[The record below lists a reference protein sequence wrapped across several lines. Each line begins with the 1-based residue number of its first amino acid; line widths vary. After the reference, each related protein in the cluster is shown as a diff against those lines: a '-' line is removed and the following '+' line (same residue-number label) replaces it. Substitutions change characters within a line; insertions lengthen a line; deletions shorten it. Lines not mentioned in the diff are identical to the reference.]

1 LFFNKKEKVV
11 NKLIFRL
18 LSVFVMFIL
27 VLGSSYA
34 TYGLSIPQSQVTTL
48 PVTEGFRANPIGG
61 QGGTVYAVTNTNDSG
76 SGNGIPVASGGFWY
90 RGNTHTHSQLP
101 ALDDRSTIA
110 GWYKTAGYDFLMIS
124 DHNYD
129 VNQQN
134 YCPDNLSTAT
144 FLMICGVE
152 LSNSRHTT
160 ALGINQYISG
170 ESSLQDA
177 TTRTLNAGGIPILN
191 HPQDPVVSA
200 STFLST
206 VGLNHIEV
214 VNGGRLDETPA
225 TEILWDQI
233 LSASNGRLAY
243 GVASDDNHYSQSN
256 VGRGWIVVKAQ
267 SLTKADILASVR
279 AGNFYASTGIV
290 LNDYVVN
297 LAAKTITV
305 DSQNGNTITFIG
317 NNGAVLQSVSAAK
330 ATYLVTGLEK
340 YVRAKITNTAGK
352 MAWTQP
358 IYVTS
363 FGEIT
368 PTPTTPL
375 TPPSITNT
383 PTLTR
388 TPTFDDVPLTHWA
401 YSYIER
407 LYNAGITN
415 GCGTAPLIY
424 CPNNTA
430 TRAEM
435 AVFLLRSMHGSGF
448 TPPAVGGSTGFSD
461 VPITHWAAAW
471 IKQLAAEGITTGCGT
486 GLYCPNATVT
496 RAEMAVF
503 LLRGKHSSGYTP
515 PLVGISTGFS
525 DVPITHWAAAWI
537 KQLAAEG
544 ITSGCGPNLYCPSGS
559 VTRAEMAAFL
569 VRAFSLP

>member
-1 LFFNKKEKVV
+1 LFFNKKEKAV

-27 VLGSSYA
+27 VLGSFYS
-34 TYGLSIPQSQVTTL
+34 TYGLSIPQSQVITL
-48 PVTEGFRANPIGG
+48 PVTEGFGANPIGG
-61 QGGTVYAVTNTNDSG
+61 QGGTVYAVANTNDSG
-76 SGNGIPVASGGFWY
+76 SGNGIPAPSGGFWY

-129 VNQQN
+129 VYQQN

-177 TTRTLNAGGIPILN
+177 TTRTLNAGGVPILN

-206 VGLNHIEV
+206 VGLNHFEV

-233 LSASNGRLAY
+233 LSANNGRLAY
-243 GVASDDNHYSQSN
+243 GVASDDNHYSQSS
-256 VGRGWIVVKAQ
+256 VGHGWIVVKAQ
-267 SLTKADILASVR
+267 TLTKADILASVR

-290 LNDYVVN
+290 LNDYVVD
-297 LAAKTITV
+297 LAAKTITI

-317 NNGAVLQSVSAAK
+317 NNGTVLQSVSAAK

-368 PTPTTPL
+368 PTPTTSL

-388 TPTFDDVPLTHWA
+388 TPTFDDVPLTYWA
-401 YSYIER
+401 YSFIER
-407 LYNAGITN
+407 LYNAGITT
-415 GCGTAPLIY
+415 GCGTNPLIY
-424 CPNNTA
+424 CPNNIV
-430 TRAEM
+430 TRAHM
-435 AVFLLRSMHGSGF
+435 AIFLLRSMHGSGY
-448 TPPAVGGSTGFSD
+448 TPPLVGTSTGFTD
-461 VPITHWAAAW
+461 VPTTYWAAAW
-471 IKQLAAEGITTGCGT
+471 IKELALEGITSGCGT
-486 GLYCPNATVT
+486 GTYCPDATVT
-496 RAEMAVF
+496 RAQMAVF
-503 LLRGKHSSGYTP
+503 LLRGEHGSGYT
-515 PLVGISTGFS
+515 LISKALLKF
-525 DVPITHWAAAWI
+525 
-537 KQLAAEG
+537 
-544 ITSGCGPNLYCPSGS
+544 GS
-559 VTRAEMAAFL
+559 AFL
-569 VRAFSLP
+569 IHPLTGYQSSAARTSRRRSALTST